1 MKSGEPPDTWRHPAL
16 RAEMLAQ
23 VNALSPPERSK
34 RLAIAFGRDGHID
47 DEVVVTLLLS
57 AWHAGQDSDADT
69 FAGALTKRVFKQ
81 VRAHARK
88 NPGWQLLGG
97 GQTVVDDLCQSVVMA
112 ILQDKAQPCHA
123 EQAFGNFVY
132 RRCLDEAGK
141 LYAKKHSAGQSLD
154 DEEAIEAQ
162 DGEPVDS
169 SAMDRSPEDLLAS
182 LEEQFKE
189 LVQLEQIRQIV
200 QDELPEPQQIAFTF
214 RYYGAMKIKSKKAE
228 PTVTSLM
235 GISET
240 TAAKYIDQATQYII
254 SRLQK

>member
-1 MKSGEPPDTWRHPAL
+1 MKNEPPDTWRHPPE
-16 RAEMLAQ
+16 RAVMLAE
-23 VNALSPPERSK
+23 VTALDTVERTK
-34 RLAIAFGRDGHID
+34 RLAVAFGKQGHID

-57 AWHAGQDSDADT
+57 AWRAARDGEADSYAGVVV
-69 FAGALTKRVFKQ
+69 KRILKQ

-88 NPGWQLLGG
+88 NPGWLLHGG
-97 GQTVVDDLCQSVVMA
+97 GQTVIDDLCQSIAMA
-112 ILQDKAQPCHA
+112 ILQDKSQPCHA

-154 DEEAIEAQ
+154 EEAIEATAQ

-169 SAMDRSPEDLLAS
+169 SAMDRSPEELLVS

-189 LVQLEQIRQIV
+189 IVQLEQIRLILQN
-200 QDELPEPQQIAFTF
+200 ELPELQKIAFTF
-214 RYYGAMKIKSKKAE
+214 RYYGPMKIKSTKNEA
-228 PTVTSLM
+228 TVTSLM

-240 TAAKYIDQATQYII
+240 TAGKYIEQATQHII